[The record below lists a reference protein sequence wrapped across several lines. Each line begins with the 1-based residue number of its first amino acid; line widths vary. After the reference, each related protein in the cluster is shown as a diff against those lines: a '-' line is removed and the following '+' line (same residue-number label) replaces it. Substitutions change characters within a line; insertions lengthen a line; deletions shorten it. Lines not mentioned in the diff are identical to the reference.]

1 MDDYMIRVISHQAN
15 VVGLACVTTNLVG
28 EACRLHETAP
38 TATAAFGRTL
48 TGGLLLG
55 GLMKRGQRVGIKIEG
70 DGPIR
75 KIIVE
80 ADSDGCVRG
89 LVGNP
94 AADVPP
100 RGAKLDV
107 SGLLGKNGFL
117 TVIKDMGLEEPYQGI
132 VRLKTGEIAE
142 DIAYYLSE
150 SEQIPSAVALGVFV
164 EPDGRVSAAGGFMIQ
179 SLPPSDE
186 PVLEKLD
193 SNIRNMPR
201 VTDLIRAGKDPQ
213 GMLAAIFA
221 GIDARTL
228 EKRGLSYRCTCSRAR
243 IERVLISLGCEELMQ
258 LKSEQEETRVTC
270 EFCRTDY
277 RFNQQEME
285 RLLEEMGRKRKE

>member
-1 MDDYMIRVISHQAN
+1 MIRVISNQAN
-15 VVGLACVTTNLVG
+15 VVGLACVTTNLVE
-28 EACRLHETAP
+28 EARRLHETAP
-38 TATAAFGRTL
+38 TATAAFGRAL

-55 GLMKRGQRVGIKIEG
+55 ALMKHGQRVGLKIEG

-94 AADVPP
+94 TADVPP

-107 SGLLGKNGFL
+107 SGLLGKNGVL
-117 TVIKDMGLEEPYQGI
+117 TVIKDIGLEEPYQGI
-132 VRLKTGEIAE
+132 VRLRTGEVAE

-164 EPDGRVSAAGGFMIQ
+164 EPDGHVSAAGGFMIQ

-201 VTDLIRAGKDPQ
+201 VTDLIRAGKGPQ
-213 GMLAAIFA
+213 DMLAAIFE
-221 GIDARTL
+221 GIDSRTL
-228 EKRGLSYRCTCSRAR
+228 EKRGLSYCCTCSRER
-243 IERVLISLGCEELMQ
+243 IERVLISLGCEELLQ
-258 LKSEQEETRVTC
+258 LKTEQEETRVTC

-277 RFNQQEME
+277 RFSRQELDM
-285 RLLEEMGRKRKE
+285 LLTEMS